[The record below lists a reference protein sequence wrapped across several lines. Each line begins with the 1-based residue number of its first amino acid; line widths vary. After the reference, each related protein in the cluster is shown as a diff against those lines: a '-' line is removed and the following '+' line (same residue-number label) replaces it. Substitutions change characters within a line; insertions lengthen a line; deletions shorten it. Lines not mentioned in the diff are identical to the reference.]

1 MNEELLN
8 RIAVALE
15 GINSSLEE
23 ITASLD
29 SLSEC
34 VSYAKDEG
42 KRLCITG
49 DITAYNLN

>member
-23 ITASLD
+23 IAESLGD
-29 SLSEC
+29 LSEC
-34 VSYAKDEG
+34 ISYTKDDG

-49 DITAYNLN
+49 DITAYNVN